1 MPSQISNHQP
11 DDQPDDQPSD
21 RPNVAETVADRGPP
35 LVQPDLWIN
44 WREFTPA
51 RIALGRVGASQPTD
65 ALLQFSM
72 AHANARDAVYEPLDI
87 ASLFAQLGGPTECV
101 VVKSRATD
109 RAQYLRRPD
118 FGRRLD
124 APSVERLRTL
134 QQRLTPESNSNPD
147 SGIDLVI
154 VIADGL
160 SALATSRHAVPL
172 IEALRSKL
180 EGWRFGPTVIAEQAR
195 VALGDEVGELLNAR
209 CVAVL
214 IGERPGLSSPDS
226 LGIYLTWN
234 PRVGRTDAERNCISN
249 IRPAGLSY
257 EHAATK
263 LVALLEG
270 AKRLGATGIDL
281 KEDDGETQRIR

>member
-1 MPSQISNHQP
+1 MIGDLEVTPAKIFNHRP
-11 DDQPDDQPSD
+11 DDRPDD
-21 RPNVAETVADRGPP
+21 RPDHRPDHRSSVADLDHRAS
-35 LVQPDLWIN
+35 LVQSDPWVS

-65 ALLQFSM
+65 ALLRFSM
-72 AHANARDAVYEPLDI
+72 AHANARDAVYEPLDLAGLLAQFEGLSECI
-87 ASLFAQLGGPTECV
+87 A
-101 VVKSRATD
+101 VKSRAAD

-124 APSVERLRTL
+124 APSVERLR
-134 QQRLTPESNSNPD
+134 ESQHHSF
-147 SGIDLVI
+147 DLVI

-160 SALATSRHAVPL
+160 SALAASRHAVPV
-172 IEALRSKL
+172 IEALRASL
-180 EGWRFGPTVIAEQAR
+180 AGWQIGPIVIAEQAR
-195 VALGDEVGELLNAR
+195 VALGDEVGEILNAR
-209 CVAVL
+209 CVAIL

-226 LGIYLTWN
+226 LGIYLTWH

-270 AKRLGATGIDL
+270 AKRLGATGVNL
-281 KEDDGETQRIR
+281 KEDDGEAQRIR

>member
-1 MPSQISNHQP
+1 MPEKISNHQP
-11 DDQPDDQPSD
+11 S
-21 RPNVAETVADRGPP
+21 
-35 LVQPDLWIN
+35 LVQPDFWIN

-87 ASLFAQLGGPTECV
+87 ASLFAQLEGPTECV

-118 FGRRLD
+118 LGRRLD
-124 APSVERLRTL
+124 SASVERLR
-134 QQRLTPESNSNPD
+134 ESQHPPF
-147 SGIDLVI
+147 DLVV

-160 SALATSRHAVPL
+160 SALAISRHAVPL

-195 VALGDEVGELLNAR
+195 VALGDEVGELLNAP
-209 CVAVL
+209 CIAVL

-281 KEDDGETQRIR
+281 KEDHGELQRIR

>member
-1 MPSQISNHQP
+1 
-11 DDQPDDQPSD
+11 
-21 RPNVAETVADRGPP
+21 
-35 LVQPDLWIN
+35 
-44 WREFTPA
+44 
-51 RIALGRVGASQPTD
+51 
-65 ALLQFSM
+65 M
-72 AHANARDAVYEPLDI
+72 AHANARDAVYEPLDLAGLLEQVDGPAGCI
-87 ASLFAQLGGPTECV
+87 A
-101 VVKSRATD
+101 VKSRAAD

-124 APSVERLRTL
+124 PASVERLR
-134 QQRLTPESNSNPD
+134 ESQHHHF
-147 SGIDLVI
+147 DLVI

-180 EGWRFGPTVIAEQAR
+180 EGWRFGPIVIAEQAR
-195 VALGDEVGELLNAR
+195 VALGDEVGELLNAP

-234 PRVGRTDAERNCISN
+234 PQVGRTDAERNCISN

-270 AKRLGATGIDL
+270 AKRLGATGINL
-281 KEDDGETQRIR
+281 KEDDVETQRIR